1 MDPEAPHSD
10 PLEIRVVNLYKSF
23 GTTAVLRGINLSVS
37 RGEMI
42 AIVGGSGS
50 GKTVLMQHLIG
61 HLRAD
66 SGEIWLADHELPGS
80 PLVDLCKLD
89 EAGMDQLRIHW
100 AVVFQGNGLFSGT
113 VEYNISLALEFVKGM
128 DEKEAHERSRR
139 AVEAVGLNPDE
150 ILGLERE
157 ELSGGMAKRVAIARA
172 LALKPLLIFYD
183 EPTTGLDPHYA
194 ELIQDLIFQ
203 THQKEVGGVR
213 RTSLIITHD
222 KDLLRRLRPR
232 VVMLHDGVVFFDGTY
247 ESFQQSDSP
256 VIRPYFDA
264 MPGLQKRPVEKGAG

>member
-1 MDPEAPHSD
+1 
-10 PLEIRVVNLYKSF
+10 
-23 GTTAVLRGINLSVS
+23 
-37 RGEMI
+37 
-42 AIVGGSGS
+42 
-50 GKTVLMQHLIG
+50 
-61 HLRAD
+61 
-66 SGEIWLADHELPGS
+66 
-80 PLVDLCKLD
+80 
-89 EAGMDQLRIHW
+89 MDQLRIHW

-203 THQKEVGGVR
+203 THQKEVGEVR